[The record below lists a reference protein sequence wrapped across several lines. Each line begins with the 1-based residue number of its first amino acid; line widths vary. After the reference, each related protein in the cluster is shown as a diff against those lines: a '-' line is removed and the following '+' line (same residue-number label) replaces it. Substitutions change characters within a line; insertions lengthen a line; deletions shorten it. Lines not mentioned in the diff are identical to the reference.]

1 MFEID
6 FLKNGFDV
14 SCINGNKVFITYQSI
29 SSISDVYIDYNTP
42 NYDWFS
48 DCYID
53 DKVGKYAYFV
63 IRLLNGKNIKI
74 VVDKA
79 YKWFRRYDKEAFAK
93 MSFFKRLF
101 NSAVLEGQPD
111 EVAAA
116 WLKDEFLDM
125 DEPIA
130 ESKKLRNVIIENFNN
145 WKHESEV

>member
-1 MFEID
+1 MNMFEIN

-14 SCINGNKVFITYQSI
+14 SCINGKKVFIAYQSI
-29 SSISDVYIDYNTP
+29 SKISDVYIDDNTP

-63 IRLLNGKNIKI
+63 IHLLNEQKIKI

-93 MSFFKRLF
+93 MSFIKKWF
-101 NSAVLEGQPD
+101 NSDVLNGKPD

-116 WLKDEFLDM
+116 WLRDEFLDM
-125 DEPIA
+125 DEAIA
-130 ESKKLRNVIIENFNN
+130 ESKNMRELIIENFNN
-145 WKHESEV
+145 WKQEK

>member
-1 MFEID
+1 MNMFEIE

-14 SCINGNKVFITYQSI
+14 SRINGNKVFIAYQSI
-29 SSISDVYIDYNTP
+29 SSISDVYIDDNTP

-48 DCYID
+48 DYYID

-63 IRLLNGKNIKI
+63 IRLLNEQNIKI
-74 VVDKA
+74 VTDNA

-93 MSFFKRLF
+93 MPFFKRWF
-101 NSAVLEGQPD
+101 NSDVLEGKPD

-125 DEPIA
+125 DEPVA
-130 ESKKLRNVIIENFNN
+130 ESQKLRNVIIENFNN
-145 WKHESEV
+145 WKQEK